1 MHRGGIPGGYSKPDE
16 IHIKNASVTA
26 SSQQSGAAIGA
37 DTACNSKTPVSMVRI
52 DGGHVTLSSI
62 SGAGIE
68 TRSAMVNLG
77 SDVSSSSDTAIHI
90 KDGSFRVL
98 PDECGTGMIPVI

>member
-16 IHIKNASVTA
+16 IHIKNASVIA
-26 SSQQSGAAIGA
+26 SSQQSSAAIGA
-37 DTACNSKTPVSMVRI
+37 DTAYHSKTSVFKVRI
-52 DGGHVTLSSI
+52 DGGHITLSSI

-77 SDVSSSSDTAIHI
+77 FDVSSSLDAAIHI
-90 KDGSFRVL
+90 KDGSFRIF
-98 PDECGTGMIPVI
+98 PDECGTGMIPVL